1 MRKVDFEKFLAD
13 YDNVL
18 QEKKDMLEK
27 KEIAILEEKER
38 TEKIWAESFNNYPQ
52 TIKETLMKDVISVK
66 EKEFDSSIDEI
77 DSKISF
83 FEKYVVI
90 VKDEIIEAVEAN
102 KEIEV
107 VSQELVIE
115 ETQKYDAFGN
125 LILQ

>member
-90 VKDEIIEAVEAN
+90 VKDEIIAIEAN

-115 ETQKYDAFGN
+115 ETPKYDAFGN